1 MLCSILESEGIGYY
15 IRNDIFGS
23 MEVGVQIPFFNAKT
37 IMVSEEDAE
46 RAQELIGD
54 YIRETAETPGSQ
66 DKPPETRGRFRM
78 LLEFLLFGWIL
89 PGGRGRR
96 QTRNSGKD

>member
-1 MLCSILESEGIGYY
+1 MLCSILESEGIGYF

-46 RAQELIGD
+46 RARELIAD
-54 YIRETAETPGSQ
+54 YVQETEGEEPPAPLEAASVSAKIR
-66 DKPPETRGRFRM
+66 M
-78 LLEFLLFGWIL
+78 VLEFLFFGWIM
-89 PGGRGRR
+89 PGRR
-96 QTRNSGKD
+96 RKDRDE